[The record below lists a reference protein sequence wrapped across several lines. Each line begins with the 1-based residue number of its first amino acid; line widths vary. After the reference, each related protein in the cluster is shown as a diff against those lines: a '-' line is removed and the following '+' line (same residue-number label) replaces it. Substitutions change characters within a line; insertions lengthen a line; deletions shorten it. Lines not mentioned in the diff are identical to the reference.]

1 MNSKNKFVTDS
12 ALHHDGTKWIT
23 NKHVEIPLPS
33 DDSSSGYGRSITPAA
48 FRKMVSSKLV
58 ELKNQFIKTNPNGT
72 EADLRSFLQ
81 NQTCSVEF
89 GKESILRVLSQ
100 KDVVGLRFTFC
111 LNDQLDESIIVSG
124 LVESNEEETIL
135 VDGKQETRKKTLIF
149 NKDAYRLEN
158 INDQQNLTSF
168 DDEKGV
174 GKTYLDF
181 FEETKISLEELIKDK
196 DEEQVIFKFT
206 NTIFGIK

>member
-1 MNSKNKFVTDS
+1 MNSKNKFVTES
-12 ALHHDGTKWIT
+12 ALHFDGKKWVT
-23 NKHVEIPLPS
+23 NKHLEIPLPS

-58 ELKNQFIKTNPNGT
+58 ELKNQFIKTNPEGT
-72 EADLRSFLQ
+72 DTDLRSFLQ
-81 NQTCSVEF
+81 NQKCSVEF

-111 LNDQLDESIIVSG
+111 LNDQLEESIIVSG
-124 LVESNEEETIL
+124 LVESNEEETIV
-135 VDGKQETRKKTLIF
+135 VDGRQETRKKTLIF

-158 INDQQNLTSF
+158 INDQQSVTSF

-174 GKTYLDF
+174 GKSYLDF
-181 FEETKISLEELIKDK
+181 LEETEISLEELIN
-196 DEEQVIFKFT
+196 DEEEVIFKFT